1 MSLAGDP
8 EVTNPQVS
16 VDLADL
22 YVEGL
27 MVTVVFW
34 NNTFCSLLMYFLLA
48 LGSNLNSH
56 RHLTVSVGKGIISL
70 TFNPYSNIQ
79 IKKI

>member
-27 MVTVVFW
+27 MVTVVF
-34 NNTFCSLLMYFLLA
+34 
-48 LGSNLNSH
+48 
-56 RHLTVSVGKGIISL
+56 
-70 TFNPYSNIQ
+70 
-79 IKKI
+79 